1 MSDVQENVGGDGIES
16 VCPSGARIADSFEE
30 RPLPP
35 FSDEVISFLSSVSN
49 ILFRDPAARAFPD
62 VITFGFWCRRAS
74 LESMRDSWI
83 SSDVRLGR
91 GLVFHVAPS
100 NVPVNFAYS
109 LAAGLLAGNANVVR
123 LPSALFPQV
132 SILCAALEAAL
143 TDPAHAQLSNHVRLL
158 RYGRD
163 NARATAWLSTAC
175 DVRVIWG
182 GDETVAEI
190 RRSQLAPRAF
200 DVTFADRYSFCVV
213 DAAEYLRRDDQGA
226 IAEGFYNDTYLFDQN
241 ACTAPHLVVWLG
253 ELPEVALAKELF
265 WAELHSVLEKR
276 YELAAISAVDKREAA
291 FRFAATHNDCRI
303 EPSPD
308 NLVTRV
314 TIDSVEPGIDE
325 WRSVCGYFTE
335 YHARSV
341 NELPPVVDSRFQ
353 TLSYLGVDPDHLRQ
367 VFVSQRATGVDRIV
381 PIGQTLDFTL
391 EWDGY
396 DLVNTLSRLVTA
408 S

>member
-1 MSDVQENVGGDGIES
+1 MSDVQEYVDGDGIES

-35 FSDEVISFLSSVSN
+35 FSDEVIGFLSSVSN

-62 VITFGFWCRRAS
+62 VITFGFGAMTS

-100 NVPVNFAYS
+100 TVPVNFAYS

-190 RRSQLAPRAF
+190 RRSQLPA
-200 DVTFADRYSFCVV
+200 
-213 DAAEYLRRDDQGA
+213 
-226 IAEGFYNDTYLFDQN
+226 
-241 ACTAPHLVVWLG
+241 
-253 ELPEVALAKELF
+253 
-265 WAELHSVLEKR
+265 HSVN
-276 YELAAISAVDKREAA
+276 
-291 FRFAATHNDCRI
+291 FA
-303 EPSPD
+303 
-308 NLVTRV
+308 
-314 TIDSVEPGIDE
+314 
-325 WRSVCGYFTE
+325 
-335 YHARSV
+335 
-341 NELPPVVDSRFQ
+341 
-353 TLSYLGVDPDHLRQ
+353 
-367 VFVSQRATGVDRIV
+367 
-381 PIGQTLDFTL
+381 
-391 EWDGY
+391 
-396 DLVNTLSRLVTA
+396 
-408 S
+408 